1 MEGSKEWTVRNAVRR
16 KQRGLYFAGAG
27 TAAVLFAC
35 VLFAEALSGCQ
46 ADRAMT
52 LEWKESGAQGE
63 AGGGEDA
70 RTDGAKEGSSGDG
83 EETAEARIFV
93 HVCGAVRDPGLKE
106 LPAGSRVFDA
116 LELAGG
122 FAEDADEAAVN
133 LAGFLKD
140 GQQLYFPAV
149 GEQVQSAAAEGKL
162 DLNQADEAAL
172 RSLPGIGESRAK
184 AICQYRREHGDFTK
198 VEELMQVPGIKEAI
212 YLQIKDLVTVQ

>member
-1 MEGSKEWTVRNAVRR
+1 MEGSKEGTVRNAVRR
-16 KQRGLYFAGAG
+16 KQRGLCFAGAG

-70 RTDGAKEGSSGDG
+70 GTEGAKEGSPGDG
-83 EETAEARIFV
+83 AETVEARIFV

>member
-1 MEGSKEWTVRNAVRR
+1 MEGSKEGTVRNPVRR

-46 ADRAMT
+46 SDRAMT

-70 RTDGAKEGSSGDG
+70 RTDGAKEGLPGDG